1 MANLMDL
8 LQGQLSEGLID
19 QLSQQ
24 LGGADKQKT
33 EVAAQSAISTLM
45 AALNKNAQSPD
56 GASSLASALERD
68 HDGGILDN
76 LGALLGQAAA
86 PQEPSMP
93 AALNGAGILKHVLG
107 GKQSN
112 AIDMIA
118 KMSGLGGSQ
127 TGNLMTM
134 LAPMVMGMLGRQK
147 KQQGL
152 DAGGIAQFLMK
163 SVGSASAK
171 QQEMGLIGK
180 FLDQDGDGSV
190 MDDLAGMG
198 MKMFGKFLRK

>member
-24 LGGADKQKT
+24 LGGTDKKATQ
-33 EVAAQSAISTLM
+33 VAAQGAISTLM
-45 AALNKNAQSPD
+45 SALSKNAQSTD
-56 GASSLASALERD
+56 GASALASALDND

-86 PQEPSMP
+86 PQEPAMP

-118 KMSGLGGSQ
+118 KMSGLGGNE

-147 KQQGL
+147 KQDGL
-152 DAGGIAQFLMK
+152 DAGGIAQFLMN

-171 QQEMGLIGK
+171 QEEMGLIGK
-180 FLDQDGDGSV
+180 LLDQDGDGSV

-198 MKMFGKFLRK
+198 MKMFGKFLNK